1 MVPPSFSW
9 PDRATPQLSSRQ
21 APTPY
26 RPRRRAIPTTLFVR
40 WLDAKFDEQADKV
53 VPPQQVLRDEL
64 DGQTMLQ
71 LERLVAAEIVAAG
84 GFTERVETAMIAA
97 REKTDALDL
106 ERIVRS
112 GLDTKPEQ
120 RWDKPLGST
129 AADIAAGV
137 LNS

>member
-1 MVPPSFSW
+1 MV
-9 PDRATPQLSSRQ
+9 
-21 APTPY
+21 
-26 RPRRRAIPTTLFVR
+26 
-40 WLDAKFDEQADKV
+40 
-53 VPPQQVLRDEL
+53 
-64 DGQTMLQ
+64 
-71 LERLVAAEIVAAG
+71 
-84 GFTERVETAMIAA
+84 AA

-112 GLDTKPEQ
+112 GQ